1 MTLELEHPIEKI
13 KQLQPKAS
21 RPLAVTGSSS
31 SRFSPKLLLNA
42 ADDMSGLADHP
53 RELVVCTGRDEDGAV
68 RVSVQGCGLGSAP
81 GDGERQFETLT
92 KQQGIEI
99 GLSVSRSI
107 LERHRGL

>member
-1 MTLELEHPIEKI
+1 MTLELEHPIEQI

-68 RVSVQGCGLGSAP
+68 RVSVQNRGMASVSSKP
-81 GDGERQFETLT
+81 SPQHQR
-92 KQQGIEI
+92 IEI